1 MYFKSKRTDSSKFP
15 DNKMLSIFRE
25 ICRKSEYRWPSLIA
39 DFLSTNSLIHV
50 GKIIEMAIFLLKL
63 AFYLRNN
70 EGNLYVVVLVYTFG
84 GYFFLL
90 WSYETWNICDV
101 IFRSIR
107 AAEERA
113 QLVLS
118 QRKLRIASEV
128 RERRQRHEEAR
139 QKVRQID
146 ESLESQKLKNLVEK
160 KSKIEKWSEERN
172 LAMEKSRQLAQ
183 KTAELRQAIK

>member
-1 MYFKSKRTDSSKFP
+1 
-15 DNKMLSIFRE
+15 MLLFWCTHLEDI
-25 ICRKSEYRWPSLIA
+25 
-39 DFLSTNSLIHV
+39 
-50 GKIIEMAIFLLKL
+50 
-63 AFYLRNN
+63 
-70 EGNLYVVVLVYTFG
+70 
-84 GYFFLL
+84 FLL
-90 WSYETWNICDV
+90 WSYETWNISDV

>member
-1 MYFKSKRTDSSKFP
+1 VAASLEFLWFFK
-15 DNKMLSIFRE
+15 LSNI
-25 ICRKSEYRWPSLIA
+25 K
-39 DFLSTNSLIHV
+39 
-50 GKIIEMAIFLLKL
+50 
-63 AFYLRNN
+63 N
-70 EGNLYVVVLVYTFG
+70 EKKN
-84 GYFFLL
+84 
-90 WSYETWNICDV
+90 CDV